1 MEKNSIDKVLESR
14 RQAAEPPAAKVEEG
28 DRFYSILGGDVI
40 DDPFLEFRFR
50 DGFKLS
56 LPYRDVIW
64 ISYHPKE
71 PEIKVDFGTV
81 AISIIGRGLDGELF
95 EGIKNKRVVW
105 IKECDS
111 EMQDNDTNKV
121 FIEEISFEPEE
132 KEPDPEKGT
141 PATK

>member
-1 MEKNSIDKVLESR
+1 MEQNSIDKVLESR
-14 RQAAEPPAAKVEEG
+14 RQQAAQPPAPKEEEG
-28 DRFYSILGGDVI
+28 DRFYSILGGDVV

-50 DGFKLS
+50 DGFKLC

-81 AISIIGRGLDGELF
+81 AISIKGRGLGDELF
-95 EGIKNKRVVW
+95 DGIKQKRVVW
-105 IKECDS
+105 IKEADS
-111 EMQDNDTNKV
+111 EMQDHDKNKA

-132 KEPDPEKGT
+132 KEPAPT
-141 PATK
+141 